1 MLMIRLSHFCLR
13 KAQVDDVRKRLLLLF
28 SLCLTIN
35 VFAIDSNENDGCN
48 YLSKNELNTPVS
60 SATVGDFVWND
71 FNRNGIQD
79 GYEPGV
85 KEVFIGLYTKG
96 ADGIFNTSDDNRV
109 ASTYT
114 DNSGHYLFENVSP
127 GEYVVKVYEFSLPSN
142 FIFCPKNKGNDT
154 EKDSNIEPTTGVSD
168 AFMVIPQAN
177 HISID
182 AGIASACAGFIPNMT
197 IGYGQILPAG
207 GSPETLTILSPVIY
221 HPEDYEFQ
229 WMRKVGT
236 GPWAPVAGANEMT
249 YTPGPVFQ
257 DTYYVLCYRIAG
269 CSSSDYKES
278 NVLLMEIG
286 DCVADIKTDFAEYC
300 ADEAVVFY
308 SGNMSVNLTYQWS
321 AQGGVVSSPTGSTTS
336 ITWFNPGDYYVE
348 LTAMT
353 ANGCESTS
361 RKLIKVVECNDY
373 ACCINGQELTELC
386 YNGGGPSTICTVFV
400 PCQYT
405 DDLLATGQYSC
416 GPCINAPFCGTGF
429 FISSAT
435 DDNSDIIDAAPL
447 GISNTADDD
456 LVNNTIDTDIT
467 INDNFNTSRD
477 LNVFPNPA
485 EDEITLSIDTKYM
498 NNRGKK
504 ITVQLIDMNSRLH
517 KELVATNS
525 AEVEQLIFDLSDLTD
540 GLYIFRIINGD
551 EQPEMQKFVK
561 ISQ

>member
-1 MLMIRLSHFCLR
+1 MLMIRLSHLCLN
-13 KAQVDDVRKRLLLLF
+13 KARVDDARKHLLLLF

-35 VFAIDSNENDGCN
+35 IFAIDSNENDGCN
-48 YLSKNELNTPVS
+48 YLSTNELTTPVS

-85 KEVFIGLYTKG
+85 KEIFVGLYAKG
-96 ADGIFNTSDDNRV
+96 ADGIFNTNDDNRI

-114 DNSGHYLFENVSP
+114 DDSGKYLFENVSP
-127 GEYVVKVYEFSLPSN
+127 GEYVVKVYEFSLPNN
-142 FIFCPKNKGNDT
+142 FIFCPKNKGNDP
-154 EKDSNIEPTTGVSD
+154 ERDSNIEPTTGVSD
-168 AFMVIPQAN
+168 AFVVIPQGD

-207 GSPETLTILSPVIY
+207 GIPETLTILAPVIY
-221 HPEDYEFQ
+221 HPEDYQFQ
-229 WMRKVGT
+229 WMKKVGN
-236 GPWAPVAGANEMT
+236 GPWTGIPGANEMT

-278 NVLLMEIG
+278 NVLLMEVG
-286 DCVADIKTDFAEYC
+286 DCVADIDTDFAEFC
-300 ADEAVVFY
+300 ADEPAVFS

-321 AQGGVVSSPTGSTTS
+321 AQGGVVSNSTGSTTS
-336 ITWFNPGDYYVE
+336 ITWFNPGNYYVE
-348 LTAMT
+348 LTART

-361 RKLIKVVECNDY
+361 RKLIQVVECNDY
-373 ACCINGQELTELC
+373 ACCINGQELAQLC
-386 YNGGGPSTICTVFV
+386 YTGGGAGSLCSVYI

-405 DDLLATGQYSC
+405 DDLLATGDYSC
-416 GPCINAPFCGTGF
+416 GPCVGAPSCGTGF
-429 FISSAT
+429 FLNSIAS
-435 DDNSDIIDAAPL
+435 DDSDIIDAAPL
-447 GISNTADDD
+447 GVSSNADT
-456 LVNNTIDTDIT
+456 NTGNTIDTDIALD
-467 INDNFNTSRD
+467 DNFNTSRD

-485 EDEITLSIDTKYM
+485 DNEITLSIDTKYM

-504 ITVQLIDMNSRLH
+504 IIVQLIDMNSRLH

-525 AEVEQLIFDLSDLTD
+525 AEIEQLIFDLSDLTD
-540 GLYIFRIINGD
+540 GLYMFRIINGD

-561 ISQ
+561 MSQ